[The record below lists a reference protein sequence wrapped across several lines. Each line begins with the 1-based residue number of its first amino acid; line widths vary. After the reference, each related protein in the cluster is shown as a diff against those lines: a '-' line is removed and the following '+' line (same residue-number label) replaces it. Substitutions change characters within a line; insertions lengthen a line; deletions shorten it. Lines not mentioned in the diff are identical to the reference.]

1 MHTIKKKQN
10 LQQQKKQQQKKTET
24 KQQKTQ
30 IDEIKELLDPP
41 LKLLKFLIFNV
52 ILTRQVAKFFLHL
65 IPLLLRYE
73 G

>member
-10 LQQQKKQQQKKTET
+10 LQKQKKKKKKPET

-52 ILTRQVAKFFLHL
+52 ILSRQVAEFFLHL

>member
-10 LQQQKKQQQKKTET
+10 LQKQKKKNKPET

-52 ILTRQVAKFFLHL
+52 ILTRQVAEFFLHL

>member
-10 LQQQKKQQQKKTET
+10 LQKQKKKKKPET

-41 LKLLKFLIFNV
+41 LKLLKILIFNV
-52 ILTRQVAKFFLHL
+52 ILTRQVAEFFLHL